1 MKKSNVLRAAVC
13 FAAAVLFSI
22 NAPDAKAESDNVID
36 MNTGIA
42 GMSELMDSYYEA
54 RFNYDP
60 DLSPSQVNTDMS
72 IGGTRLKAISRV
84 PSPYENL
91 AIANVTDYVNIRSGP
106 SVDSEKVGK
115 LYRGCVAD
123 VIEIEGDWVKI
134 NSGSVEGGYIS
145 KEYLLFGEEA
155 EELMEEVC
163 TKYAE
168 VICTTL
174 NVRAGQSTD
183 EKIVTQIPLGEQY
196 IINEEFDAWAQI
208 VLGVDDETGK
218 ETYGYV
224 SKDYITI
231 HYDFDY
237 AISKEEEEAE
247 LARQEAARKA
257 EEERL
262 AELAR
267 QQQAAQQAAASGSS
281 SSSSG
286 SSSGG
291 SSAGSSSGSSSS
303 GSSSSS
309 SAQVTAPNTSAT
321 GVALGQEIANYAVQ
335 FVGNPYQW
343 GGTSLTNGA
352 DCSGFVYAVYKQFG
366 YTLPRVSRDQSRSA
380 GVAEVTPNLS
390 SLQAGDLI
398 FYGDSS
404 GRVDHVAMYIGN
416 GKVVHASN
424 YREGIKISTWNYRT
438 PINARRIV
446 E

>member
-1 MKKSNVLRAAVC
+1 MKCSGVLKTAAC
-13 FAAAVLFSI
+13 FAAAILFWI
-22 NAPDAKAESDNVID
+22 QAPEAQAKDVVD

-42 GMSELMDSYYEA
+42 GMSEMMDEYYEA

-72 IGGTRLKAISRV
+72 IGGTRLKAVSRI

-91 AIANVTDYVNIRSGP
+91 AVANVQDYVNIRSGP
-106 SVDSEKVGK
+106 STDSEKVGK

-123 VIEIEGDWVKI
+123 VLAIEGDWVKI
-134 NSGSVEGGYIS
+134 SSGKVEEGYIS
-145 KEYLLFGEEA
+145 KEYLLFGSEA

-174 NVRAGQSTD
+174 NVREGQSTD
-183 EKIVTQIPLGEQY
+183 TKIVTQIPLGEKY
-196 IINEEFDAWAQI
+196 IIREEFDGWAKI
-208 VLGVDDETGK
+208 VLGIGDETGS
-218 ETYGYV
+218 EIYGYV
-224 SKDYITI
+224 SKDYIEI
-231 HYDFDY
+231 SYDFDY
-237 AISKEEEEAE
+237 AISKQEEEEQ
-247 LARQEAARKA
+247 LAREEAARKA
-257 EEERL
+257 EQERL

-267 QQQAAQQAAASGSS
+267 QQAAAQQAANSSSSGTSGSSSSKNNSS

-286 SSSGG
+286 N
-291 SSAGSSSGSSSS
+291 SSSS
-303 GSSSSS
+303 TVSKPS
-309 SAQVTAPNTSAT
+309 TSAT
-321 GVALGQEIANYAVQ
+321 GLALGKEIAEYAVK

-366 YTLPRVSRDQSRSA
+366 YTLPRVSRDQSKSA
-380 GVAEVTPNLS
+380 GVCEVKPTTEY
-390 SLQAGDLI
+390 LQPGDLI
-398 FYGDSS
+398 FYGNSS

-424 YREGIKISTWNYRT
+424 YKEGIKISAYNYRT